1 MEKVFDCT
9 NEEYILIRQDIEDVA
24 PFDDPEVRWVFIDI
38 LFRASLTDGSYRGID
53 YKRGQFVI
61 EEDYY
66 RRPLLRTIKRY
77 GYIDYK
83 KVTRNKRNYLIITV
97 NNFEQ
102 KAEDYQEDG
111 EMD

>member
-9 NEEYILIRQDIEDVA
+9 NEEYILIRQDIEDVV
-24 PFDDPEVRWVFIDI
+24 PFDNLSI
-38 LFRASLTDGSYRGID
+38 LTTFVMILLEAKLEDGCYRGIK
-53 YKRGQFVI
+53 YNRGQLVVD
-61 EEDYY
+61 EDYFDKKWL
-66 RRPLLRTIKRY
+66 RPIKNH

-111 EMD
+111 KMD